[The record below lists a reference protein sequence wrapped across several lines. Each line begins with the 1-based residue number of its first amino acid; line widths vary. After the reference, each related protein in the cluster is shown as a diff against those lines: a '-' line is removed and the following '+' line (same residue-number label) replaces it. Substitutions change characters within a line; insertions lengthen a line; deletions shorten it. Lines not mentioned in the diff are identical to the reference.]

1 MLYCFDK
8 NLPWDYS
15 KREMAISKMNQNGIL
30 YDNKLKIFTDFDG
43 NIIDIKS
50 KLIFPRTGETQIH
63 DMNDEIIK
71 QGGIP
76 IMSNNDVEIVKS

>member
-50 KLIFPRTGETQIH
+50 
-63 DMNDEIIK
+63 N
-71 QGGIP
+71 
-76 IMSNNDVEIVKS
+76 

>member
-1 MLYCFDK
+1 MPLEDIDG
-8 NLPWDYS
+8 NLLD
-15 KREMAISKMNQNGIL
+15 I
-30 YDNKLKIFTDFDG
+30 DG

-71 QGGIP
+71 LFLEKG
-76 IMSNNDVEIVKS
+76 